1 MHKTF
6 LSVSHVLIFA
16 DSGETSTN
24 DRDEIFPDGRGG
36 ALGMDSGAN

>member
-16 DSGETSTN
+16 DSGETGTN
-24 DRDEIFPDGRGG
+24 DREEIFPDWRGRGPG
-36 ALGMDSGAN
+36 HGFWG